1 MVFKKRL
8 DYGFDAFSVSNVPRA
23 PRSIRR
29 RDRTKRTVDDNQIC
43 AFELLASLA
52 GKLLEEKS
60 ESSAASNVFEG
71 HGHVSIGKD
80 VVKHEIEYDDKPLK
94 TECVEHLSCKESV
107 VASDWTTINIDNLKE
122 FKHSENNAILE
133 CALTKMQSSYSE
145 QTKSDLKFAICKD
158 NVAYGSSPDD
168 LEGCSPNFRELC
180 DGICDNGVKRE
191 REAKGLKSGPF
202 TVANNCPL
210 KDPLHLSMPFL
221 APINTDK
228 DVKLPSRNDSVPN
241 ASFSRHRNN
250 IKLGSRDDDEKFSR
264 FNKLSNRFKAS
275 RPPTRIEDQRI
286 RKFLTSK
293 YWKEAPKLRD
303 FENFRA
309 DGEIKPLHRKRKTYY
324 NYDTLHKR
332 RKLFDDSS
340 IVTSDG
346 GIGSGSV
353 SNSPEKAKNEN
364 KSSSVAMSH
373 GACEI
378 SSLTGQLASHKSSDS
393 HVKLNIKSFRIPELY
408 IEVPESATVGSL
420 KRTVMEAVTAL
431 LGGRIRVGVLFHG
444 KKVRDDSRTLSQ
456 SGISSEDNLD
466 ALGFTLEPNLS
477 IGPPHLCSEDH
488 PLLLPCGAAPANL
501 TSTRTTPAMD
511 IKIPNATADPPL
523 LTNSEKAMA
532 SNYKHTS
539 SQTDIL
545 TDQKLSESRALVLV
559 PAMNVE
565 ALSVVPANQKIR
577 KSELAQ
583 RRTRRPFSVSEVE
596 ALVQAVEELG
606 TGRWRDVKLR
616 AFENADHRTY
626 VDLKD
631 KWKTLVHTAKIS
643 PQQRRGEPVP
653 QELLDRVM
661 TAHAYWS
668 QHQAKQQ
675 GKHHTGTL
683 RIIDSQAG
691 RNGVAVAI

>member
-29 RDRTKRTVDDNQIC
+29 RVRTKRTVDDNQIC
-43 AFELLASLA
+43 AFKLLASLA

-60 ESSAASNVFEG
+60 ESSAVSNVSEG
-71 HGHVSIGKD
+71 HGNVSIGKA
-80 VVKHEIEYDDKPLK
+80 VVKQEIEYDDKPLK

-107 VASDWTTINIDNLKE
+107 VASDWTTENSDNLKE
-122 FKHSENNAILE
+122 FKHSENNAILK
-133 CALTKMQSSYSE
+133 CTLAKMQSSYSE
-145 QTKSDLKFAICKD
+145 QTKGDLKFAICKD
-158 NVAYGSSPDD
+158 NVAYGSFHGD

-180 DGICDNGVKRE
+180 DGIRDNGVKRE
-191 REAKGLKSGPF
+191 REANGLESAPF
-202 TVANNCPL
+202 TVANSCSL
-210 KDPLHLSMPFL
+210 KDPLHLSMPFP
-221 APINTDK
+221 APINTDR
-228 DVKLPSRNDSVPN
+228 DVKLPSCNDSVPN
-241 ASFSRHRNN
+241 ASFSRHRNS
-250 IKLGSRDDDEKFSR
+250 IKLGSRDDDENFSR
-264 FNKLSNRFKAS
+264 FNKLSNRFMAS
-275 RPPTRIEDQRI
+275 RPPTRIEDQRV

-293 YWKEAPKLRD
+293 YWKGAPELKD

-309 DGEIKPLHRKRKTYY
+309 DGGIRPLHRKRKTYY
-324 NYDTLHKR
+324 NYDKCQYGTLYKR
-332 RKLFDDSS
+332 RKLFDHSS

-353 SNSPEKAKNEN
+353 FNSPEKVKNEN

-373 GACEI
+373 G
-378 SSLTGQLASHKSSDS
+378 GQQASHKSSDS
-393 HVKLNIKSFRIPELY
+393 HVKLSIKSFRIPELY

-431 LGGRIRVGVLFHG
+431 LGGRIHVGVLFQG

-466 ALGFTLEPNLS
+466 ALGFTLEP
-477 IGPPHLCSEDH
+477 GPAIAPPPLCSEDH
-488 PLLLPCGAAPANL
+488 PLLLPCGAAPQNL

-511 IKIPNATADPPL
+511 TKIPDATADPPL
-523 LTNSEKAMA
+523 LTNSEKATD

-616 AFENADHRTY
+616 AFENVDHRTY

-668 QHQAKQQ
+668 QYQAKQQ
-675 GKHHTGTL
+675 GKHHIRTL
-683 RIIDSQAG
+683 RITASQAD
-691 RNGVAVAI
+691 RNGVMVAI